1 MLGPV
6 SGLPRPS
13 SRTRRVA
20 AFLAIALAAVPAF
33 ARGGK
38 GKDVED
44 PVETAFVQKYTSTDA
59 AEREAAIKSLASA
72 PEPLR
77 VKLILERVLPGETRA
92 DLHADAVE
100 MLASVKDPAVRQTV
114 MDVAAKGAATDV
126 RILCV
131 QAMARWFGDPAA
143 HAAALALLGDK
154 DVWVRSMAAY
164 ALGEHR
170 QQDAI
175 APLVGLLDDTK
186 WQARSAGIGALAR
199 LGDRTSLAPHLGK
212 IVDCLESSN
221 GRQKDECAQLLEKLT
236 DRKLGKDAAQWRLW
250 LAGGDAALP
259 KDETGAPKK
268 PSGGYGDDE
277 PRFYGMPVVSSRV
290 VVILDI
296 SLSMNDPIRIDK
308 DRLRRETSRRRAEVT
323 GGPGDGKKDPKKP
336 AAKDAPPPE
345 DEGYDIPWW
354 KIKTRL
360 DLARYQAI
368 NLIAGLR
375 PEQSFELITFST
387 EIHPWMGKLVPA
399 DQANKQKA
407 IALIEGIKPEDQT
420 NTWGAIAAAFE
431 LSEKD
436 AKDPKGK
443 ALGPDE
449 IYLVTDGAP
458 SKGDIVDSQQILD
471 GTIQLW
477 RTHQTKIHTIGIGI
491 DLSFLRKMAQ
501 MTGGQ
506 TRMFPDEKEAE

>member
-1 MLGPV
+1 M
-6 SGLPRPS
+6 SGTADSFR
-13 SRTRRVA
+13 RT
-20 AFLAIALAAVPAF
+20 LALLALLAAVAPAF
-33 ARGGK
+33 AKGGK

-44 PVETAFVQKYTSTDA
+44 PAETAFAAKYASDDG
-59 AEREAAIKSLASA
+59 AEREAAIRSLSSV

-77 VKLILERVLPGETRA
+77 VKILLERVLPVETRA

-100 MLASVKDPAVRQTV
+100 ILGGVK
-114 MDVAAKGAATDV
+114 DVAARQVVVDAAKDAAKAGADV
-126 RILCV
+126 RVLCV
-131 QAMARWFGDPAA
+131 QAIARWINEPVA

-164 ALGEHR
+164 AIGEHR
-170 QQDAI
+170 APDGI
-175 APLVGLLDDTK
+175 LPLVGLLDDPK
-186 WQARSAGIGALAR
+186 WQARSAAINALSR
-199 LGDRTSLAPHLGK
+199 LGDKTTLAPHLPK
-212 IVDCLESSN
+212 IADCLESSN
-221 GRQKDECAQLLEKLT
+221 GRQKDECARLLETLT
-236 DRKLGKDAAQWRLW
+236 GKKLGKDANLWRLW
-250 LAGGDAALP
+250 IQGGDAALP
-259 KDETGAPKK
+259 KEDAAAPKK
-268 PSGGYGDDE
+268 PSGGYGDEE

-308 DRLRRETSRRRAEVT
+308 DRLRRETSRRKAEVT

-375 PEQSFELITFST
+375 PDQNFELITFST
-387 EIHPWMGKLVPA
+387 EVHPWMGKLVPA

-443 ALGPDE
+443 LLGPDE

-458 SKGDIVDSQQILD
+458 SKGDIIDPQQILD

-501 MTGGQ
+501 LTGGQ
-506 TRMFPDEKEAE
+506 TRMFPDEKESD